1 MSNFS
6 HLFLVLNS
14 SANIIIYGW
23 KDVKFREVLLNSFHL
38 NWLMSTEEDSPYPHL
53 VKLTKSDKKLIKK
66 GLVKPKKKYRIV

>member
-23 KDVKFREVLLNSFHL
+23 KDIKFREVLLNSFHL
-38 NWLMSTEEDSPYPHL
+38 NWLMSTEGDGSYPPL
-53 VKLTKSDKKLIKK
+53 SQINQS
-66 GLVKPKKKYRIV
+66 